1 MEINFISSNINLNR
15 GSYRIHIRDL
25 NDYFNQCYF
34 NSSINNNK
42 FSDVGIL
49 DKGLTTD
56 VSNSRIVGLITPNL
70 ENNQQI
76 KNADFCIVGSVEEK
90 ESLIPFNK
98 NVFIFP
104 QIERSYLNKT
114 QKKHTTKEVIR
125 LGYHGNPNHL
135 NHFSLGLNFALEKIS
150 TNYNIELVI
159 FKSTLSSISDWVTEK
174 PNIPIKYIDFNLKTF
189 SSNIYNIDIGLVPNI
204 SEFSVGKQKEYFQ
217 EGIYS
222 SDFKI
227 RFKNKSN
234 IGRALV
240 LIQHGIPVIC
250 DITPSNMSIFHNP
263 NNGYAVL
270 SEDGWYNAIESLID
284 HKERNRVAKN
294 AYEQYLKLYNPI
306 YWAKDLHQKIN
317 KVYFNRKCMV

>member
-1 MEINFISSNINLNR
+1 MKINFISSKVNLNR
-15 GSYRIHIRDL
+15 GSYRIHVRDL
-25 NDYFNQCYF
+25 NDYFNQCNF
-34 NSSINNNK
+34 NSSVNSNE
-42 FSDVGIL
+42 FSDVSIL
-49 DKGLTTD
+49 DKGLNPN
-56 VSNSRIVGLITPNL
+56 VSKSRIVGLITPNADDHK
-70 ENNQQI
+70 QI
-76 KNADFCIVGSVEEK
+76 KQADFCIVGSAEER

-104 QIERSYLNKT
+104 QIEQSYLNQT
-114 QKKHTTKEVIR
+114 QKNHTKKEVIT
-125 LGYHGNPNHL
+125 LGYHGNPHHL
-135 NHFSLGLNFALEKIS
+135 NHFSLGLNRALSRIS
-150 TNYNIELVI
+150 KKNNIELLI
-159 FKSTLSSISDWVTEK
+159 FKSKLSQMSNWVTEK
-174 PNIPIKYIDFNLKTF
+174 PDIPIRYIDFNLKTF
-189 SSNIYNIDIGLVPNI
+189 SSDIYNFDIGLVPNI
-204 SEFSVGKQKEYFQ
+204 SEFTIGKQDERIA
-217 EGIYS
+217 EGIHNTDY
-222 SDFKI
+222 KI

-306 YWAKDLHQKIN
+306 YWAKDLYENIN
-317 KVYFNRKCMV
+317 KVYLEKK